1 MLYQV
6 LPIDL
11 ICKFTGYSYIN
22 NKMIKRKYLFLI
34 PVIFMVLAA
43 GFTRCK
49 KDNSESTY
57 RYQFQFITEDY
68 KPLNY
73 MDNGTLTGL
82 APELLKEVCRQ
93 LEIPFEVKVL
103 PWDQGYTKVLA
114 TDNAVLFSTIL
125 NTQRKDLFKWAGP
138 IASLDQ
144 VFYSSAQNPVKL
156 NSLEDAKSIGKI
168 GVLQDYAITQYLAG
182 QGFTNFV
189 YCKDNIEA
197 FDRLLKGEIDL
208 YPSDRITA
216 QAALESLNKSIYS
229 VSERLTIRTDLVY
242 FAFNK
247 KVPDDV
253 VADFQAQLDRLKE
266 NGTMLSLYRKFMN
279 SSDFPGS
286 FQVYTENYPPL
297 TFRDSYGNITGF
309 GTEVVREIMK
319 KNNQYAD
326 IRLTLWS
333 IGYDLAQ
340 TNPNFCLFTMDR
352 TPARDTMFQWV
363 GPLGDNTTYFYTKSG
378 SGITISSIDDA
389 RNLTS
394 VGTVD
399 SWFSDQYLRSLGFTN
414 LVSEGDPILMTK
426 KLMSGEIQ
434 AFVCSSVTFPDIV
447 RESGFKFNQV
457 VPSYPLMSSDYYIA
471 FSKNTPASVVSQW
484 QESLEALK
492 AEGVYGAI
500 YAKWFN

>member
-1 MLYQV
+1 
-6 LPIDL
+6 
-11 ICKFTGYSYIN
+11 
-22 NKMIKRKYLFLI
+22 MIKRKFLLLI
-34 PVIFMVLAA
+34 PVILFVLVA

-49 KDNSESTY
+49 KASHESY
-57 RYQFQFITEDY
+57 RFRFQFITEEY

-73 MDNGTLTGL
+73 TDNGTLTGL
-82 APELLKEVCRQ
+82 APELLKQVCRQ
-93 LEIPFEVKVL
+93 LDIPFEVSVL
-103 PWDQGYTKVLA
+103 PWDQGYAKVLA

-125 NTQRKDLFKWAGP
+125 NSDRKDLFKWAGP
-138 IASLDQ
+138 IASLDWL
-144 VFYSSAQNPVKL
+144 FYSSSQNPVKL
-156 NSLEDAKSIGKI
+156 NSLEDAKSIAKI
-168 GVLQDYAITQYLAG
+168 GVLQDYAITQFLAG

-189 YCKDNIEA
+189 YCKDNVEA
-197 FDRLLKGEIDL
+197 FDLLLKGEIDL
-208 YPSDRITA
+208 FPSDRMTA
-216 QAALESLNKSIYS
+216 QAALETLGKSIYT

-247 KVPDDV
+247 NVPDDV

-266 NGTMLSLYRKFMN
+266 NGVMLTNYRKFMN

-319 KNNQYAD
+319 KNNQFAD

-352 TPARDTMFQWV
+352 TPGRDSLFQWV

-389 RNLTS
+389 KNLTS
-394 VGTVD
+394 VGTVN
-399 SWFSDQYLRSLGFTN
+399 SWFSDQYLRSLGFNN
-414 LVSEGDPILMTK
+414 LVSEGDPVVMTK
-426 KLMSGEIQ
+426 KLMTGEIQ

-447 RESGFKFNQV
+447 RESGFKYNQV
-457 VPSYPLMSSDYYIA
+457 VPSFALMSSDYYIA
-471 FSKNTPASVVSQW
+471 FSRNTPAAIVSKW
-484 QESLEALK
+484 QQALDGLK
-492 AEGVYGAI
+492 SDGTYEEI
-500 YAKWFN
+500 KRKWFN